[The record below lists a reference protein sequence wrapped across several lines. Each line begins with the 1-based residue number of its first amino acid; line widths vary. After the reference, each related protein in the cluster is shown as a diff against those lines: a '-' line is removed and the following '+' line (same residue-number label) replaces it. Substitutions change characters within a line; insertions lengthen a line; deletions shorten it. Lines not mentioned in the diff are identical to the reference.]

1 MYETGLLRQAT
12 GGPLRPG
19 GLDLTA
25 RLLEMCSLPADAV
38 ILDAGCG
45 SGATLGF
52 LKSAGYRHGLG
63 IDRSGPLLQADGS
76 PVDPPLACAEGSAIP
91 LRSDQVDCILSECSL
106 SAMSSLDASLEE
118 FRRVLRPGGWLAVS
132 DLYARSPA
140 GLPALQALPFSCGL
154 RAVRSIDGWMNLL
167 SAHRFEIQS
176 WEDHSEALK
185 GLSSQ
190 LARAHGSLSA
200 FWCQAE
206 PDVDPFDLQIAI
218 HKARLG
224 YCLLVARKGHHG

>member
-76 PVDPPLACAEGSAIP
+76 PVDPPLACAEGVAFSPGNSYFLGEGAGERFMRINFATHTPDENEEGIKRLAIA
-91 LRSDQVDCILSECSL
+91 LRKME
-106 SAMSSLDASLEE
+106 
-118 FRRVLRPGGWLAVS
+118 GGS
-132 DLYARSPA
+132 
-140 GLPALQALPFSCGL
+140 
-154 RAVRSIDGWMNLL
+154 
-167 SAHRFEIQS
+167 
-176 WEDHSEALK
+176 
-185 GLSSQ
+185 
-190 LARAHGSLSA
+190 
-200 FWCQAE
+200 
-206 PDVDPFDLQIAI
+206 
-218 HKARLG
+218 
-224 YCLLVARKGHHG
+224 